1 MGRIRELV
9 RRVGEANRK
18 PVGNSSFNGH
28 GLSAMLTVIY
38 GSGMVF
44 QSIREKDLVI
54 VRVIA
59 GGVRDPPGLGI
70 RPVPRHGPRPDE
82 SRPQACLLRAAGTR
96 PHHARR
102 LDLPRPALKTVVG
115 CLVEGV
121 PQQIR
126 NR

>member
-44 QSIREKDLVI
+44 QSIREKDLVMLSASLLVAFAI
-54 VRVIA
+54 LLASEYGLYRVTDPALTRA
-59 GGVRDPPGLGI
+59 G
-70 RPVPRHGPRPDE
+70 
-82 SRPQACLLRAAGTR
+82 
-96 PHHARR
+96 RR
-102 LDLPRPALKTVVG
+102 PRPALKTVVG

>member
-44 QSIREKDLVI
+44 QSIREKDLVMLAASLLVASLLVAFAI
-54 VRVIA
+54 LLASEYGLYRVT
-59 GGVRDPPGLGI
+59 D
-70 RPVPRHGPRPDE
+70 
-82 SRPQACLLRAAGTR
+82 
-96 PHHARR
+96 
-102 LDLPRPALKTVVG
+102 PALTRAGRRRVSCVLLALALIMLVVLI
-115 CLVEGV
+115 CLVLH
-121 PQQIR
+121 
-126 NR
+126 

>member
-44 QSIREKDLVI
+44 QSIREKDLVMLAASLLVAFAI
-54 VRVIA
+54 LLASEYRVT
-59 GGVRDPPGLGI
+59 D
-70 RPVPRHGPRPDE
+70 
-82 SRPQACLLRAAGTR
+82 
-96 PHHARR
+96 
-102 LDLPRPALKTVVG
+102 PALTRAGRRRVSCVLLALALIMLVVLI
-115 CLVEGV
+115 CL
-121 PQQIR
+121 ILH
-126 NR
+126 

>member
-44 QSIREKDLVI
+44 QSIREKDLVMLASLLVAFAI
-54 VRVIA
+54 LLASEYGLYRVT
-59 GGVRDPPGLGI
+59 D
-70 RPVPRHGPRPDE
+70 
-82 SRPQACLLRAAGTR
+82 
-96 PHHARR
+96 
-102 LDLPRPALKTVVG
+102 PALTRAGRRRVSCVLLALALIMLVVLI
-115 CLVEGV
+115 CLVLH
-121 PQQIR
+121 
-126 NR
+126 

>member
-44 QSIREKDLVI
+44 QSILEKDLVMLSASLLVAFAI
-54 VRVIA
+54 LLA
-59 GGVRDPPGLGI
+59 SEYGLYC
-70 RPVPRHGPRPDE
+70 VTD
-82 SRPQACLLRAAGTR
+82 
-96 PHHARR
+96 
-102 LDLPRPALKTVVG
+102 PALTRAGRRRVSCVLLALALIMLVVLI
-115 CLVEGV
+115 CLVLH
-121 PQQIR
+121 
-126 NR
+126 

>member
-44 QSIREKDLVI
+44 QSIRAASLLVAFAI
-54 VRVIA
+54 LLASEYGLYRVT
-59 GGVRDPPGLGI
+59 D
-70 RPVPRHGPRPDE
+70 
-82 SRPQACLLRAAGTR
+82 
-96 PHHARR
+96 
-102 LDLPRPALKTVVG
+102 PALTRAGRRRVSCVLLALALIMLVVLI
-115 CLVEGV
+115 CLVLH
-121 PQQIR
+121 
-126 NR
+126 

>member
-44 QSIREKDLVI
+44 QSIREKDLVMLSASLL
-54 VRVIA
+54 VA
-59 GGVRDPPGLGI
+59 FDPPGLGI
-70 RPVPRHGPRPDE
+70 RPVLRHGPRPDE
-82 SRPQACLLRAAGTR
+82 SRPQACLLRVAGTR

-115 CLVEGV
+115 RLVEGV

>member
-44 QSIREKDLVI
+44 QSIREKDLVMLSASLLVAFAI
-54 VRVIA
+54 LLASEYGLYRVT
-59 GGVRDPPGLGI
+59 DPA
-70 RPVPRHGPRPDE
+70 E
-82 SRPQACLLRAAGTR
+82 SRPQACLLRVAGTR

-115 CLVEGV
+115 RLVEGV